1 MENDQLPDPLPD
13 PPMEHSEANDSEFV
27 ALLTEHQSALRYY
40 VASLLPGDSAAADVA
55 QQANATIWKKRDDF
69 ELGTNFKAWIF
80 SIARYEVLNYRK
92 KDSRDR
98 LVFSEEMEDLIAS
111 ELPERV
117 GDLDLKQEA
126 LKGCLQKLKPADR
139 DLIQNRY
146 FEGTP
151 LAEYSSQ
158 INRSVGSLKVTLH
171 RIRNRLLHCVE
182 SKLAT
187 GKVLES

>member
-1 MENDQLPDPLPD
+1 
-13 PPMEHSEANDSEFV
+13 MEHTDQNDSEFV

-40 VASLLPGDSAAADVA
+40 VASLLPGDSAGADVA
-55 QQANATIWKKRDDF
+55 QQANTTIWKKRDDF

-80 SIARYEVLNYRK
+80 SIARYEVLNHRK
-92 KDSRDR
+92 KDQRDR
-98 LVFSEEMEDLIAS
+98 LVFSEEMEDLIAD
-111 ELPERV
+111 ELPQRAAE
-117 GDLDLKQEA
+117 LDLKQEA
-126 LKGCLQKLKPADR
+126 LQGCLLKLKPADR
-139 DLIQNRY
+139 ELIQHRY

-151 LAEYSSQ
+151 LAEYSTR